1 MKKCILIINSIPF
14 SPDDEET
21 RVFAGKFA
29 PRLRGIIVQSHRT
42 RDKLVNMG
50 IDQQKLCLLYPW
62 IDLCKFKYT
71 DPPNARE
78 FRILFASA
86 PNLEDSHGNIF
97 EAKGLPLLLEAFK
110 EFARLNKASLCL
122 LWRGHYSEV
131 LAEKIKE
138 LNLDNQVRVINEV
151 ADMPELYAQSHL
163 TIIPF
168 LNTRWSPEIPLS
180 AAESLACGRP
190 VVTTKVVWQTQLKKS
205 LLPD

>member
-1 MKKCILIINSIPF
+1 MGLVPFKKMGRYLIVNARFLRGGTRTSIPSLVNGAFFYSFIKSFERRFDTVLLTGGINSQFLNYVNLEKCILIINSIPF

-86 PNLEDSHGNIF
+86 PNLEDSH
-97 EAKGLPLLLEAFK
+97 
-110 EFARLNKASLCL
+110 
-122 LWRGHYSEV
+122 
-131 LAEKIKE
+131 
-138 LNLDNQVRVINEV
+138 
-151 ADMPELYAQSHL
+151 
-163 TIIPF
+163 
-168 LNTRWSPEIPLS
+168 
-180 AAESLACGRP
+180 
-190 VVTTKVVWQTQLKKS
+190 
-205 LLPD
+205 